1 MFTNGLSTIR
11 ECEVVL
17 IEERASEL
25 RLCSEVKVLSTGAA
39 GKPSLNRAKEL
50 HVYDPKPGDLSM
62 SRLKLG

>member
-25 RLCSEVKVLSTGAA
+25 RLCSEVKILSIEAA
-39 GKPSLNRAKEL
+39 GKPSLNRAK
-50 HVYDPKPGDLSM
+50 VA
-62 SRLKLG
+62 

>member
-39 GKPSLNRAKEL
+39 GKPSLNRAHE
-50 HVYDPKPGDLSM
+50 VSGNRPETG
-62 SRLKLG
+62 